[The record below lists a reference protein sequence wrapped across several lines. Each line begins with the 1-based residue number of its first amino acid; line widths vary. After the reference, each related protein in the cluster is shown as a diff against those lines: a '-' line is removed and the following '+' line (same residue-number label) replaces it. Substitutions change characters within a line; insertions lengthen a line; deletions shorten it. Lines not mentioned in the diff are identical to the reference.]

1 MRPLTSSDLAELAR
15 YPASLQQTIVA
26 LCGVA
31 SGDTEREAVPVPATF
46 HRRTIQAAYLGSGK
60 YYNDKV

>member
-31 SGDTEREAVPVPATF
+31 PGDTQRETVPVPSTF
-46 HRRTIQAAYLGSGK
+46 NRRNSSAAAYLGSGK
-60 YYNDKV
+60 

>member
-15 YPASLQQTIVA
+15 YPASLQQSIVA

-31 SGDTEREAVPVPATF
+31 PGDTAREAVPVPATF
-46 HRRTIQAAYLGSGK
+46 NRRSEAAAPLGSGK
-60 YYNDKV
+60 

>member
-31 SGDTEREAVPVPATF
+31 PGGTERLAVPVPATSH
-46 HRRTIQAAYLGSGK
+46 HRPRR
-60 YYNDKV
+60 

>member
-1 MRPLTSSDLAELAR
+1 MRPLSGSDLAELAR

-31 SGDTEREAVPVPATF
+31 PSSSERITVPRSHAFNASTGWQKS
-46 HRRTIQAAYLGSGK
+46 I
-60 YYNDKV
+60 KVQGHN

>member
-31 SGDTEREAVPVPATF
+31 TGGSQRESVPVPSVT
-46 HRRTIQAAYLGSGK
+46 TIGRASAVAAFTGSGK
-60 YYNDKV
+60 

>member
-31 SGDTEREAVPVPATF
+31 SADTEREAVPVPSTF
-46 HRRTIQAAYLGSGK
+46 HRRITHAANLDSG
-60 YYNDKV
+60 N

>member
-31 SGDTEREAVPVPATF
+31 SSDTEREAVPVPF
-46 HRRTIQAAYLGSGK
+46 TINRCITHAANLGSGK
-60 YYNDKV
+60 

>member
-1 MRPLTSSDLAELAR
+1 MRPLSGSDLAELAR

-31 SGDTEREAVPVPATF
+31 PTGNEREAVPVSHP
-46 HRRTIQAAYLGSGK
+46 IQRQHQLAKIHQSSGA
-60 YYNDKV
+60 

>member
-15 YPASLQQTIVA
+15 YPASLQQSIVA

-31 SGDTEREAVPVPATF
+31 PGDTARETAPVPATF
-46 HRRTIQAAYLGSGK
+46 DRRSEAAAPMGSGK
-60 YYNDKV
+60 